1 MNANP
6 TIDLNLI
13 LYVLLALLGSG
24 LILTLLFLI
33 WVIRRVKQINL
44 PPDADFLTALRATPL
59 SVVILL
65 DLFDFTLDIFSIP
78 FAWAA
83 SIAYAS
89 GSQPGSVPPIKG
101 DLGLQPLRA
110 VTVIEA
116 AIPGTQLIPT
126 LTIAWL
132 VARVTSQ
139 TY

>member
-13 LYVLLALLGSG
+13 LYVLLVLLGSG
-24 LILTLLFLI
+24 LILTLLFSV
-33 WVIRRVKQINL
+33 WVIKRVKQIKL

-65 DLFDFTLDIFSIP
+65 DLFDFTLDIFSVP
-78 FAWAA
+78 FAWVLLG
-83 SIAYAS
+83 Y
-89 GSQPGSVPPIKG
+89 
-101 DLGLQPLRA
+101 LGLQPLRA

-132 VARVTSQ
+132 IARMSNPA
-139 TY
+139 Y

>member
-13 LYVLLALLGSG
+13 LYVFLALPGSG

-78 FAWAA
+78 FAWALLG
-83 SIAYAS
+83 Y
-89 GSQPGSVPPIKG
+89 
-101 DLGLQPLRA
+101 LGLQPLRA

>member
-1 MNANP
+1 MNGNP
-6 TIDLNLI
+6 TIDLNTL
-13 LYVLLALLGSG
+13 LYILLALFGSG
-24 LILTLLFLI
+24 LILSLLFLI
-33 WVIRRVKQINL
+33 WVIWSVKRIKL

-78 FAWAA
+78 FAWVLLG
-83 SIAYAS
+83 Y
-89 GSQPGSVPPIKG
+89 
-101 DLGLQPLRA
+101 LGLQPLRA

-132 VARVTSQ
+132 AVRLVNRP
-139 TY
+139 Y

>member
-1 MNANP
+1 MNGNP

-13 LYVLLALLGSG
+13 LYILLALLGSG
-24 LILTLLFLI
+24 LIITLLFLV
-33 WVIRRVKQINL
+33 WVIKRVRQINL

-78 FAWAA
+78 FVW
-83 SIAYAS
+83 ILLGY
-89 GSQPGSVPPIKG
+89 
-101 DLGLQPLRA
+101 LGLQPLRT

-116 AIPGTQLIPT
+116 AIPGTQIIPT

-132 VARVTSQ
+132 VARMTDRA
-139 TY
+139 